1 MKAYVIFQ
9 QRKDLTWDNSN
20 HTWIPILPVL
30 EDLCGSDCMFILDG
44 RNNLNTMKADCQER
58 IHKLRYVQP
67 NICAYKIYRG
77 ERLDKGHLIYEWARS
92 GWDAPKL

>member
-9 QRKDLTWDNSN
+9 QRRDFAWDNSK
-20 HTWIPILPVL
+20 HTLVSIPPVL

-58 IHKLRYVQP
+58 MYKLRHVQP
-67 NICAYKIYRG
+67 GICGYKIYKG
-77 ERLDKGHLIYEWARS
+77 ERLDKGRLIYQWVRS
-92 GWDAPKL
+92 GWDAPKS